1 MNASSKA
8 HLGVGAVVVVLLSTL
23 VVAPAGRVA
32 AQQGGPKPTALCK
45 FVASTKDADDQTA
58 VSFAPSQASAS
69 LAALRKAVKATLPRE
84 VKQAIKRLLP
94 LYQELA
100 REGAGDALGA
110 LDRYATQHCGYKQS
124 GDINACGLVSL
135 DEAVALAGTPLEL
148 LGEYTESCTYAGL
161 PGGPTASVEIYIGDS
176 AQGVLGVDNR
186 DGQLPVVPDLGDEA
200 YLKSSGDIIYFQ
212 QSGVW
217 VVIRVNRYDGL
228 DRSQPL
234 LDLARTAVAKI

>member
-1 MNASSKA
+1 
-8 HLGVGAVVVVLLSTL
+8 
-23 VVAPAGRVA
+23 
-32 AQQGGPKPTALCK
+32 
-45 FVASTKDADDQTA
+45 
-58 VSFAPSQASAS
+58 
-69 LAALRKAVKATLPRE
+69 
-84 VKQAIKRLLP
+84 
-94 LYQELA
+94 
-100 REGAGDALGA
+100 
-110 LDRYATQHCGYKQS
+110 
-124 GDINACGLVSL
+124 VSL